1 MSAPDFRNVAAQLRM
16 PHGEDGL
23 KTAGYMSVN
32 NRNMIERTI
41 DLLDIQKNDEVLELG
56 YGGGMHLGYL
66 LGAAED
72 VSYTGIDISTAMQQL
87 AAENNAGMPGR
98 YAFLQADASGGFL
111 QLPFPDSSFDRI
123 FSVNTIYF
131 WDNAPAQAR
140 ELMRVLRPGGCFIV
154 TFGSRD
160 FMQGL
165 PFTQYGFE
173 LYDIEKASAL
183 LSEAGF
189 SVKAAITET
198 ETVPGME
205 GEGIVRD
212 FVMLCASKL

>member
-56 YGGGMHLGYL
+56 YGSGTHLGYL
-66 LGAAED
+66 LGTAENI
-72 VSYTGIDISTAMQQL
+72 SYTGIDISTAMQQL
-87 AAENNAGMPGR
+87 AAENNEGMPGR
-98 YAFLQADASGGFL
+98 YTFLQADANEGVL

-123 FSVNTIYF
+123 FTVNTIYF
-131 WDNAPAQAR
+131 WDNASAQAE
-140 ELMRVLRPGGCFIV
+140 ELIRVLKPGGCFIA

-173 LYDIEKASAL
+173 LYDAKKASVL
-183 LSEAGF
+183 LSDAGF
-189 SVKAAITET
+189 LVRTAVTET

-205 GEGIVRD
+205 GGGIERD
-212 FVMLCASKL
+212 FVMLCATKL